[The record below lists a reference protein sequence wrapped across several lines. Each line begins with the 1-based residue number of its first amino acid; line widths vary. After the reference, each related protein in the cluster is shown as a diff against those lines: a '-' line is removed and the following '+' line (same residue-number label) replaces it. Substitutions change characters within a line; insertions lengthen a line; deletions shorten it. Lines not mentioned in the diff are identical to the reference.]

1 MNRTLPMRKSQLMT
15 ALLTVSALS
24 ITALTSTGFAKQL
37 DTQDSAGKLETPT
50 VSFRTDGF
58 GSTNKESEQ
67 TLDVFVPSWSLG
79 VIGVDIDGANLEI
92 AGVDAPEFL
101 TVELKD
107 ASGGATTDRLQLVV
121 KADANTPKG
130 EYPIEVTL
138 ENKKFGESG
147 TVIVMAKVE

>member
-1 MNRTLPMRKSQLMT
+1 MNRKAKMLT
-15 ALLTVSALS
+15 ALLTATVLTVS
-24 ITALTSTGFAKQL
+24 STGFARQL
-37 DTQDSAGKLETPT
+37 ETQDAAGKPETPT
-50 VSFRTDGF
+50 VNFSTQGF
-58 GSTNKESEQ
+58 GSTNREAEQ

-79 VIGVDIDGANLEI
+79 VIGVDINGANLEI
-92 AGVDAPEFL
+92 AAVDAPEFL

-130 EYPIEVTL
+130 EYPIEVTF

>member
-1 MNRTLPMRKSQLMT
+1 MNRKTQIVT

-24 ITALTSTGFAKQL
+24 LAALSTGLAKQL
-37 DTQDSAGKLETPT
+37 DTQDAAGKLETPS
-50 VSFRTDGF
+50 VSFSTQGF
-58 GSTNKESEQ
+58 GSTNQEAEQ
-67 TLDVFVPSWSLG
+67 TLDVFVPTWSLG
-79 VIGVDIDGANLEI
+79 VIGVDINGANLEI
-92 AGVDAPEFL
+92 AAVDAPEFL

-107 ASGGATTDRLQLVV
+107 ASGGATTDRLKLVV

-147 TVIVMAKVE
+147 TVTVIAKVE

>member
-1 MNRTLPMRKSQLMT
+1 MNRKAQIVT

-24 ITALTSTGFAKQL
+24 ITALTSTGFARQL
-37 DTQDSAGKLETPT
+37 ETQDAAGKLETPT
-50 VSFRTDGF
+50 VSFSTQGF

-92 AGVDAPEFL
+92 AAVDAPEFL

-138 ENKKFGESG
+138 ENKKFGETG

>member
-1 MNRTLPMRKSQLMT
+1 MNRKAQLIT

-24 ITALTSTGFAKQL
+24 ITALTGSGFAKQL
-37 DTQDSAGKLETPT
+37 DTQDSAGKLETPS
-50 VSFRTDGF
+50 VSFSTQGF
-58 GSTNKESEQ
+58 ASTNQATEQ
-67 TLDVFVPSWSLG
+67 TLDVFVPAWSLG
-79 VIGVDIDGANLEI
+79 VIGFDIDGANLEI
-92 AGVDAPEFL
+92 AAVDAPEFL
-101 TVELKD
+101 SVELKE